1 MTAYPVYLTNLDEQ
15 RAVVVGAGPSAER
28 KVTGLLDADAQVTLI
43 ATDLPDG
50 LLGSADAEAVEWHER
65 SYRDGDLDGA
75 ALVIVTDAID
85 EERERIRKEARAR
98 NVLINITGEDE
109 HSTFANGAVV
119 RRGPL
124 VLSISTSGA
133 APSVSVRVREKL
145 SKEFG
150 PEYEELLAIMNALR
164 DPMQTHVSDFA
175 ERRDR
180 WYAILDSDALD
191 LLRDG
196 RREAALDRIESI
208 VGPQIMKQ
216 TEGCM

>member
-1 MTAYPVYLTNLDEQ
+1 MSAYPVYLTNLDER
-15 RAVVVGAGPSAER
+15 RAVVVGTGPSAER
-28 KVTGLLDADAQVTLI
+28 KVKGLLDADARVILI
-43 ATDLPDG
+43 SADLPDWG
-50 LLGSADAEAVEWHER
+50 QSWVEEGAVDWRAR
-65 SYRDGDLDGA
+65 SYRSGDLEGA
-75 ALVIVTDAID
+75 VLVIVTAASAEAEMEIV
-85 EERERIRKEARAR
+85 EEAQER

-109 HSTFANGAVV
+109 HSTFTNGAVL

-133 APSVSVRVREKL
+133 APSVSVRLREKL
-145 SKEFG
+145 SSELG

-175 ERRDR
+175 ERRGR
-180 WYAILDSDALD
+180 WYSILDSDALD

-208 VGPQIMKQ
+208 VGPDVM
-216 TEGCM
+216 ESMEVCM

>member
-1 MTAYPVYLTNLDEQ
+1 MSVYPVYLTHLDEQ
-15 RAVVVGAGPSAER
+15 RAVVIGAGPSAER
-28 KVTGLLDADAQVTLI
+28 KVKGLLDADARVTLI
-43 ATDLPDG
+43 ATDLPEGVQNWWDEG
-50 LLGSADAEAVEWHER
+50 AVDCHAR
-65 SYRDGDLDGA
+65 AYRNGDLKGA
-75 ALVIVTDAID
+75 ALVIVTDATD
-85 EERERIRKEARAR
+85 EERERILKEARER
-98 NVLINITGEDE
+98 NVIINITGEDE

-133 APSVSVRVREKL
+133 APSVSVRIREKL
-145 SKEFG
+145 SREFG
-150 PEYEELLAIMNALR
+150 PEYEDLLTIMNALR
-164 DPMQTHVSDFA
+164 DPMQSHVSDFS

-196 RREAALDRIESI
+196 RREAALARIESI
-208 VGPQIMKQ
+208 VGPEIMKQ